1 MPIWGDRLLAAG
13 APVTVP
19 RDPARD
25 AAREEL
31 LNADYH
37 KHDPTVLQRI
47 ADWFWDHLNGA
58 LENLSGDGT
67 DGTTGVVLFLIVA
80 VLIAAALWW
89 RLGAPKRSARSTLGV
104 YGGGGPRSAAQH
116 RADAAGHA
124 AAGRWAEAV
133 REQMR
138 ALVRSL
144 EERTLLDSRPGRTAD
159 EAAAEAGRALPE
171 HAAALTAAAR
181 TFDDIAYGDR
191 TADQAA
197 YQLLLDLDR
206 TLERTRPALA
216 PVPGQATAPTG
227 SPIGAQAAARTGSP
241 TGPSST
247 GGAA

>member
-1 MPIWGDRLLAAG
+1 MPTWGEGLLAAGG

-31 LNADYH
+31 LNAEYH
-37 KHDPTVLQRI
+37 KHDPSLVQRI
-47 ADWFWDHLNGA
+47 TDWFYDRISSALDSISGQGA
-58 LENLSGDGT
+58 
-67 DGTTGVVLFLIVA
+67 DGTTGLVLFLVVA
-80 VLIAAALWW
+80 VLIGVALWW
-89 RLGAPKRSARSTLGV
+89 RLGAPRRAARTALGGV
-104 YGGGGPRSAAQH
+104 YGADGARSAAQY

-138 ALVRSL
+138 ALVRGL

-171 HAAALTAAAR
+171 HAAALAAAAR
-181 TFDDIAYGDR
+181 TFDDIAFGER
-191 TADQAA
+191 TADQGA
-197 YQLLLDLDR
+197 YLLLHELDR
-206 TLERTRPALA
+206 ALERARPVLA
-216 PVPGQATAPTG
+216 PVAGSAPAPAPAPA
-227 SPIGAQAAARTGSP
+227 SASA
-241 TGPSST
+241 PSS

>member
-1 MPIWGDRLLAAG
+1 MPTWGDRLLAASG

-25 AAREEL
+25 AARDEL
-31 LNADYH
+31 LNAEYH
-37 KHDPTVLQRI
+37 KNDPSILQR
-47 ADWFWDHLNGA
+47 AMDWFYDHITGA
-58 LENLSGDGT
+58 LDSISGDGT
-67 DGTTGVVLFLIVA
+67 DGTTGLVLFLLVA

-89 RLGAPKRSARSTLGV
+89 RLGAPRRAARTIGDV
-104 YGGGGPRSAAQH
+104 YGVEGPRSAAQY

-124 AAGRWAEAV
+124 AAGRWTEAV

-138 ALVRSL
+138 ALVRAL

-171 HAAALTAAAR
+171 HAAALAAAAR
-181 TFDDIAYGDR
+181 AFDDIAYGER

-197 YQLLLDLDR
+197 YRLLHELDR
-206 TLERTRPALA
+206 TLERTRPVLSPDTAKAAA
-216 PVPGQATAPTG
+216 PPAASAPSSAPT
-227 SPIGAQAAARTGSP
+227 SAS
-241 TGPSST
+241 